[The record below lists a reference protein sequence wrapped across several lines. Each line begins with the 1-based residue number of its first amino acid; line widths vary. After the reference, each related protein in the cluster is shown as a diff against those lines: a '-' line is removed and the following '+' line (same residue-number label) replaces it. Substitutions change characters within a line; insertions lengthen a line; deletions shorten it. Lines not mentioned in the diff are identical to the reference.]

1 MPFSSSDS
9 ITLAASVC
17 IGDLSDTLPSCQYS
31 WYILA
36 ISLIVTALDVSPVI
50 LNIAFLDV

>member
-9 ITLAASVC
+9 NMLAASVC
-17 IGDLSDTLPSCQYS
+17 MGDLSDTLPPCQHS

-36 ISLIVTALDVSPVI
+36 ISLSVTALDGSPVI
-50 LNIAFLDV
+50 LNIAI